1 MRLGFLVLEP
11 MIEQLLD
18 ITPLHWQGI
27 ACAAASGGM
36 IGLERQL
43 LGKPVGI
50 RTAILITLGAYVFMR
65 LGSLSEGVGVDGTRI
80 LGQIITGIGFLG
92 AGVIMTRD
100 GVVLGVTS
108 AAAIWMLSAIG
119 AAIGKELY
127 HQGMLLAFIAVVVL
141 VGVDYLEDKLKSL
154 QRGVHQRTRG
164 FRSRNREAHTERD
177 ENLQ

>member
-1 MRLGFLVLEP
+1 MLE
-11 MIEQLLD
+11 QFLD
-18 ITPLHWQGI
+18 IAPMEWQGI
-27 ACAAASGGM
+27 ACASVAGGM

-65 LGSLSEGVGVDGTRI
+65 LGSLDAGTGVDSTRI

-108 AAAIWMLSAIG
+108 AAAIWMLAAIG
-119 AAIGKELY
+119 AAIGKGLY
-127 HQGMLLAFIAVVVL
+127 HQGMVLAVVAVLVL
-141 VGVDYLEDKLKSL
+141 VGVDYMEDKLKSL
-154 QRGVHQRTRG
+154 QRGVHQRVRG
-164 FRSRNREAHTERD
+164 FRSRKQDGNGGGNRD
-177 ENLQ
+177 EGLQ